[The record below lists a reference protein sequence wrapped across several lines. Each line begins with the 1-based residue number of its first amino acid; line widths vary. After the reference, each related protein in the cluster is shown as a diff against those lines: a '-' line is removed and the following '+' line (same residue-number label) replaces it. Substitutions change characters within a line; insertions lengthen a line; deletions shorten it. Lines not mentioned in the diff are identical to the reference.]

1 MERQTRF
8 NLAYFV
14 FALIAMLLAGCDE
27 SGGGNRNGTILDK
40 SAATRR

>member
-14 FALIAMLLAGCDE
+14 FALIAMLLVQHWWQQAQTLQSFD
-27 SGGGNRNGTILDK
+27 
-40 SAATRR
+40 